1 MLPRLDMCPGCGYPH
16 GRQAC
21 QDLFNDVALR
31 VRALAWTD
39 SMKTWRLMHD
49 VYDIQHEE
57 DFCGRY
63 RGLAAHLGGVCW
75 AIEFGGAETG
85 YRALQQLIERN
96 PWRDRPYPPAPGIP
110 KARGSI
116 TVATLRDLD
125 EPQLLIS
132 GVDRWARSAWVA
144 YADLH
149 VIAREWIQQAL
160 ALPPGRHMHG
170 RGDERRSS

>member
-1 MLPRLDMCPGCGYPH
+1 MTVSASDACSGCGFTG

-39 SMKTWRLMHD
+39 SLKTWRLMHD

-75 AIEFGGAETG
+75 ALEHGGAESG
-85 YRALQQLIERN
+85 YRALQKLIERD
-96 PWRDRPYPPAPGIP
+96 PWKGQSYPPDPGIP
-110 KARGSI
+110 RDRGAI
-116 TVATLRDLD
+116 TVASLREASDP
-125 EPQLLIS
+125 ERFVN
-132 GVDRWARSAWVA
+132 GVDRWARSTWTA
-144 YADLH
+144 YASLQPL
-149 VIAREWIQQAL
+149 ARQWVQQAL
-160 ALPPGRHMHG
+160 AGGPTNR
-170 RGDERRSS
+170 